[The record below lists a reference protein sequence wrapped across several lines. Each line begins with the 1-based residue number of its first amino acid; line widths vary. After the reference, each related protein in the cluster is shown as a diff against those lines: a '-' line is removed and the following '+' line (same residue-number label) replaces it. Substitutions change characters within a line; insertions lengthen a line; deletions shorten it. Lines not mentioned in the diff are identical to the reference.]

1 MKKLYNQLKARK
13 AAGDPLSFDAL
24 TDAQLYQLY
33 IRENTIAP
41 MIADLFGVS
50 MRQFAERRR
59 SCIGSTLRDVAA
71 YPSGR
76 LLQEQ
81 RPVILNQTKNAAD
94 PFAIS

>member
-1 MKKLYNQLKARK
+1 MKTLYNQLKARK

-59 SCIGSTLRDVAA
+59 RCIGSTLRDVAT

-76 LLQEQ
+76 SLQEQ
-81 RPVILNQTKNAAD
+81 RPVM
-94 PFAIS
+94 